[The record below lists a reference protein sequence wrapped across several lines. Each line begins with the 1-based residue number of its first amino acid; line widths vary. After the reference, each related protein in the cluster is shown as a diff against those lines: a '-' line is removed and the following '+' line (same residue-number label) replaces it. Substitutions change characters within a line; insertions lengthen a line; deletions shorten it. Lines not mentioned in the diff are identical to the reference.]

1 MKIKN
6 PFWKIWKQ
14 HSWYLRKIF
23 SNCMDTLA
31 GSQVSSSLANMSK
44 IMVAIEGEAL

>member
-14 HSWYLRKIF
+14 HSWYEKDI
-23 SNCMDTLA
+23 
-31 GSQVSSSLANMSK
+31 Q
-44 IMVAIEGEAL
+44 